1 MNGSGPSEQPTVF
14 KAETVTASE
23 MDLPFKPID
32 PDHEPMAVSTLPA
45 VPAVPAVPVMLP
57 KKQSLPDLLGAT
69 RAEEES
75 KRFKKKSRKRRKKK
89 CQEQF
94 RVSSE
99 SDANDFTFEL
109 EEDMDVGLQSETN
122 SPPEHD
128 HVLII

>member
-1 MNGSGPSEQPTVF
+1 
-14 KAETVTASE
+14 